1 MEGMLTTPRDA
12 PLEGMLNWVAYAA
25 TGIELLA
32 VVLIVGVIVF
42 ATVSYSMKIMARQAD
57 MTTYTDFRHRVG
69 RALLLGLEILVA
81 ADIIRTVVLEPT
93 LSNVLVLGLLVLIR
107 TFLSWS
113 LVLEIEERWPW
124 QRHSAGRKTSRL
136 KEVQIVQVVKRSNRY
151 EIRPSMRCSRLS

>member
-1 MEGMLTTPRDA
+1 LSVDEPEAMMEATLTPTQDA
-12 PLEGMLNWVAYAA
+12 PLEGMLYWVAYAA

-32 VVLIVGVIVF
+32 VAIIVMVILF
-42 ATVSYSMKIMARQAD
+42 ATASYFLKIMARQAD
-57 MTTYTDFRHRVG
+57 KTTYTDFRHRVG

-124 QRHSAGRKTSRL
+124 QPSRSGT
-136 KEVQIVQVVKRSNRY
+136 KDQQT
-151 EIRPSMRCSRLS
+151 

>member
-1 MEGMLTTPRDA
+1 MLTSARDA
-12 PLEGMLNWVAYAA
+12 PLEGMLYWVAYAA
-25 TGIELLA
+25 TGIEVLA
-32 VVLIVGVIVF
+32 VAIIVIAILM
-42 ATVSYSMKIMARQAD
+42 ATVSYLLKIAARQAD
-57 MTTYTDFRHRVG
+57 RGTYNDYRHKVG

-124 QRHSAGRKTSRL
+124 QASHSGTKD
-136 KEVQIVQVVKRSNRY
+136 
-151 EIRPSMRCSRLS
+151 

>member
-1 MEGMLTTPRDA
+1 MLGEALTSTRDA
-12 PLEGMLNWVAYAA
+12 PLEGMLYWVAYAA

-32 VVLIVGVIVF
+32 VAVIVLAIVF
-42 ATVSYSMKIMARQAD
+42 ATAAYAMRILARQAD
-57 MTTYTDFRHRVG
+57 QTTYTDFRHRVG

-107 TFLSWS
+107 TFLSWA

-124 QRHSAGRKTSRL
+124 QPRR
-136 KEVQIVQVVKRSNRY
+136 E
-151 EIRPSMRCSRLS
+151 RPDAL

>member
-1 MEGMLTTPRDA
+1 MLY
-12 PLEGMLNWVAYAA
+12 WVAYAA

-32 VVLIVGVIVF
+32 VAVIVLAIVF
-42 ATVSYSMKIMARQAD
+42 ATAAYAVKILARQAD
-57 MTTYTDFRHRVG
+57 QTTYTDFRHRVG

-107 TFLSWS
+107 TFLSWA

-124 QRHSAGRKTSRL
+124 QPRR
-136 KEVQIVQVVKRSNRY
+136 E
-151 EIRPSMRCSRLS
+151 RPDTL